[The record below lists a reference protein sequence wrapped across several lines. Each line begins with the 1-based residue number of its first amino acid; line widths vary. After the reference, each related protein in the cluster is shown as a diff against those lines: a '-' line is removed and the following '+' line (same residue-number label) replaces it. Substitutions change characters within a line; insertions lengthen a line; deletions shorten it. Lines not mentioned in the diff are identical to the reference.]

1 MTWLGQWRNQYGSI
15 LEITNEQ
22 GQRLSGKFRS
32 ALKDSSFY
40 DGEADVVG
48 LYRGDCVSFAASTS
62 GDNGDTITAFT
73 GLLREG
79 KLQTVWY
86 VVTDGIKAGDHL
98 EKRSWP
104 HAVTANADTFVRIL

>member
-15 LEITNEQ
+15 LEITNES

-40 DGEADVVG
+40 EEEADVVG
-48 LYRGDCVSFAASTS
+48 IYRGDCVSFATATT
-62 GDNGDTITAFT
+62 GANGDSIAAFT
-73 GLLREG
+73 GLLRDG

-86 VVTDGIKAGDHL
+86 VVTDGVKLGDRI

-104 HAVTANADTFVRIL
+104 HAVTTNADTFVRIL